1 MKPATRHLCCLPL
14 HQDLRP
20 ALETAVSPAT
30 PAMAAAVRAPAE
42 AAAPTSIPS
51 YHHGHHPHEGPTPP
65 AGLPSVGHPFCSF
78 KNKVTAPLDLHI
90 GCLAGGLCWWAPKAQ
105 VVC

>member
-1 MKPATRHLCCLPL
+1 MKPATRHLCRLPL

-20 ALETAVSPAT
+20 ALETAVRPAA

-42 AAAPTSIPS
+42 VAAPTSIPS
-51 YHHGHHPHEGPTPP
+51 YHHGHHRHEGPIPP
-65 AGLPSVGHPFCSF
+65 AGLLSVGHPFCSF